1 MRTIVIAAILFL
13 VFHIVRVDLFDGT
26 IPLAAFFGEDTPCVE
41 PKIQVIQV
49 TTIQGDTIE
58 TLLSMYPDSESTF
71 VERLSAFYSLN
82 PHLQNQ
88 ELKGGLT
95 IKLPVTKLVNT
106 VCD

>member
-1 MRTIVIAAILFL
+1 MRTILIAALLFL
-13 VFHIVRVDLFDGT
+13 IFHIVRVDLFDGT
-26 IPLAAFFGEDTPCVE
+26 IPLAAFFGEDVPCVE
-41 PKIQVIQV
+41 PVVNVIQV

-58 TLLSMYPDSESTF
+58 TLLSMYPDAESSF

-95 IKLPVTKLVNT
+95 VKLPITKSVQT
-106 VCD
+106 ICD